1 MNNLLLADDL
11 AILSLSKEDLQKRI
25 SILQQYSNEWGLK
38 LNLSK
43 TKIMIFNKHGATI
56 RKFKFYFQG
65 Q

>member
-1 MNNLLLADDL
+1 MFSDEL
-11 AILSLSKEDLQKRI
+11 AIFLLSKKELQKQI
-25 SILQQYSNEWGLK
+25 SILQQRCNEWGLK

-43 TKIMIFNKHGATI
+43 TKIMIFNKHGATV